1 MQKPN
6 YTPRIVRVE
15 HPERVNLVFF
25 TDVHAAAKAPG
36 RRKAT
41 YGEEILSKLRWVA
54 ELTKTVKGAGI
65 CGGDLF
71 HVKNSESKSN
81 TTGYV
86 TQVMGALQAFPQG
99 CVYGI
104 VGNHDITGDSMT
116 TLADQPL
123 GNLMQS
129 GTYHDLGYQSVLFE
143 AKDGTRVLV
152 EAFDYMPG
160 DVLLEKVLARGQ
172 EINNTLTSYEVHQ
185 IHWDDRFAHYYVAV
199 LHAFNQPGKSG
210 VMFNSDFAL
219 GHADLA
225 ETGYDAILWGHD
237 HSRKG
242 IFQVESLKGPTHVQ
256 LGSLA
261 RAALAQD
268 EVDRP
273 VSVPILSFSKEGMK
287 VVEKEVPVRPLELAF
302 HTADIAVEKVEKRE
316 DVAQFLAELDR
327 HAVVVDSENPVEI
340 LTTLTEDP
348 GIIETIKEACEL
360 H

>member
-1 MQKPN
+1 MQQADYHVQK
-6 YTPRIVRVE
+6 VSVE

-25 TDVHAAAKAPG
+25 TDVHLAAKAPG
-36 RRKAT
+36 RRRGT
-41 YGEEILSKLRWVA
+41 YCQEILGKLAWCA
-54 ELTKTVKGAGI
+54 ELTKTVRGVGV

-71 HVKNSESKSN
+71 HVKNAKSDSN
-81 TTGYV
+81 PLSLLTNAM
-86 TQVMGALQAFPQG
+86 QVFQSFPQG
-99 CVYGI
+99 RVFGI
-104 VGNHDITGDSMT
+104 VGNHDVTGDNMN
-116 TLADQPL
+116 TLPDQPL
-123 GNLMQS
+123 GNLIQS
-129 GTYHDLGYQSVLFE
+129 GAYHDLGFQSVLFE

-160 DVLLEKVLARGQ
+160 DVLLEKVLERGQ
-172 EINNTLTSYEVHQ
+172 EINNTLTSPEV
-185 IHWDDRFAHYYVAV
+185 HWDDRFAHYYVAV

-302 HTADIAVEKVEKRE
+302 HTADLAVEKVDKRE

-340 LTTLTEDP
+340 LTTITDDP